1 LFLLIFE
8 ALFALNFF
16 FSFLKK
22 YAWCIY
28 FYCFCVAVSPFSK
41 HVASRVADL
50 PTVVQRAND
59 YRKITGLGLAFL
71 NIPRTYYGLLD
82 AQLLDQCLATAYAQE
97 RPSAPGSAGSG
108 SGSAAG
114 PELGAAVLAAL
125 RAAGAVDG
133 SGAAELGLVAS
144 LVAAEADETEDEQ
157 AVREAKEAA
166 AAAAAATDAD
176 ADGSFDPLAALGA
189 APKPPEGAEGCA
201 ALELALASMTAPGRA
216 VPEPVRRDEGK
227 RRESRPRACLP
238 LCVAEPRSPV
248 DGRSLHSILS
258 PRCGAASRRRC
269 GSAPTAIYTHCSATG
284 STKRRTSGGAP
295 CSPKLPRFCWL
306 FS

>member
-1 LFLLIFE
+1 
-8 ALFALNFF
+8 
-16 FSFLKK
+16 
-22 YAWCIY
+22 
-28 FYCFCVAVSPFSK
+28 
-41 HVASRVADL
+41 
-50 PTVVQRAND
+50 
-59 YRKITGLGLAFL
+59 LGLAFL

-97 RPSAPGSAGSG
+97 LPSAPGSGG

-114 PELGAAVLAAL
+114 AGLGAALLAAL

-166 AAAAAATDAD
+166 AAADAATDAD
-176 ADGSFDPLAALGA
+176 ASGRFDPLAALGA

-227 RRESRPRACLP
+227 RRESRPRVCLP
-238 LCVAEPRSPV
+238 L
-248 DGRSLHSILS
+248 
-258 PRCGAASRRRC
+258 
-269 GSAPTAIYTHCSATG
+269 ATMH
-284 STKRRTSGGAP
+284 SGGLLSSLSSL
-295 CSPKLPRFCWL
+295 CC
-306 FS
+306 